1 MVTRSNQQQG
11 PLRYD
16 HRRYLLRSVCARVS
30 GRLGIGRI
38 YLGQRPIYHKIK
50 ATQKSGLFRVL
61 CYVLPMPAK
70 AKIDN
75 EVFLELASKG
85 LTQTEIAR
93 YFDVQPSSIRSKA
106 MTLSKVHPD
115 VLRLISTPTAEKQQN
130 IDTRLSLALDR
141 YMLESSNVQKH
152 LAKLPTEPSLDHL
165 DQRSTI
171 ILKGLQI
178 LEKIQKIS
186 NPTNQDAPRTL
197 NVTHISN
204 VLSSPSA
211 KDQDTQVLEG

>member
-1 MVTRSNQQQG
+1 
-11 PLRYD
+11 
-16 HRRYLLRSVCARVS
+16 
-30 GRLGIGRI
+30 
-38 YLGQRPIYHKIK
+38 
-50 ATQKSGLFRVL
+50 
-61 CYVLPMPAK
+61 MPAK

-130 IDTRLSLALDR
+130 IDTRLSLTLDR

-186 NPTNQDAPRTL
+186 NPKAKTLPARSTSRTYQTSYHRL
-197 NVTHISN
+197 AQKTKTRKFLRVKHLQPGLAIF
-204 VLSSPSA
+204 
-211 KDQDTQVLEG
+211 

>member
-1 MVTRSNQQQG
+1 M
-11 PLRYD
+11 
-16 HRRYLLRSVCARVS
+16 
-30 GRLGIGRI
+30 
-38 YLGQRPIYHKIK
+38 
-50 ATQKSGLFRVL
+50 
-61 CYVLPMPAK
+61 AK
-70 AKIDN
+70 AKIDDSLM
-75 EVFLELASKG
+75 VELVGKG
-85 LTQTEIAR
+85 LSTSEIAR
-93 YFDVQPSSIRSKA
+93 YFDVTHAAVRSKA
-106 MTLSKVHPD
+106 ITLSKKHPD
-115 VLRLISTPTAEKQQN
+115 MMQLASRPNNEKSLS
-130 IDTRLSLALDR
+130 IDTRLSLSLDR

-186 NPTNQDAPRTL
+186 NPQGQDSPKTL

-204 VLSSPSA
+204 VLASPIT

>member
-1 MVTRSNQQQG
+1 M
-11 PLRYD
+11 
-16 HRRYLLRSVCARVS
+16 
-30 GRLGIGRI
+30 
-38 YLGQRPIYHKIK
+38 
-50 ATQKSGLFRVL
+50 
-61 CYVLPMPAK
+61 AK

-75 EVFLELASKG
+75 DVFLELANKG
-85 LTQTEIAR
+85 LTPSEIAR
-93 YFDVQPSSIRSKA
+93 YFDVTSSAVRSKA
-106 MTLSKVHPD
+106 MTLSRKHPD
-115 VLRLISTPTAEKQQN
+115 IVALISTPTAEKQQP
-130 IDTRLSLALDR
+130 IDTRLSLTLDR

-204 VLSSPSA
+204 VLASPSA
-211 KDQDTQVLEG
+211 KDQDTQAIEG